1 MSASCSRPVKS
12 RPCGAALCIQ
22 VPVIH
27 GRPTELAAGP
37 LPLPFSP
44 LPPMSDREGSDQWTV

>member
-1 MSASCSRPVKS
+1 MSASCSRPVTS

-27 GRPTELAAGP
+27 GGPPGLAAGP
-37 LPLPFSP
+37 LLLPSSP
-44 LPPMSDREGSDQWTV
+44 LPTVADQEGSDQWTV